1 MVTKTTSTSSS
12 KCGSCKKV
20 VKEVD
25 KTGIACDNCFTW
37 YHGTCVG
44 LSEQD
49 VSTLGRI
56 SGCLWMCNAC
66 LDDNVFNSEAKYTS
80 VITNQTVKNTMKNI
94 QNTLDEMKATL
105 KTPLEPGKSH
115 ETQSAIS
122 REIVITGLMEEKG
135 DAHSLIEA
143 DNNKLQDVLKYLD
156 NSNFNIENTRRLGQY
171 KKESTGPRPLL
182 VRFSSEWNVRK
193 CLSRAYKL
201 KNFPSKIF
209 ISNSLS
215 KDDQATKRKLLEKRY
230 QLISEGVPREEL
242 RIRELKL
249 LRNGDEVE
257 FPK

>member
-25 KTGIACDNCFTW
+25 KTGIACDNCSTW
-37 YHGTCVG
+37 YHGTRVG

-49 VSTLGRI
+49 VTTLGRI

-122 REIVITGLMEEKG
+122 REIVITGLMKEKG
-135 DAHSLIEA
+135 VAHSLIEA
-143 DNNKLQDVLKYLD
+143 DKNKLQDVLKYLD
-156 NSNFNIENTRRLGQY
+156 NSNFNIENSTRPRL
-171 KKESTGPRPLL
+171 LL
-182 VRFSSEWNVRK
+182 VRFSSEWDVRK

-201 KNFPSKIF
+201 KNYPSKIF
-209 ISNSLS
+209 ISKSLS

-242 RIRELKL
+242 RIRGLKL

-257 FPK
+257 FQK